1 MMFPKDYSNTGGEF
15 LCKTCMWCSK
25 VLSITVFIAGLTVI
39 FTLMLECA
47 EIIRREKMDV
57 NELIKGLKTHID
69 MKADCDDCPFKDKV
83 LCVDKLI
90 EATIRALEEK
100 DNG

>member
-1 MMFPKDYSNTGGEF
+1 
-15 LCKTCMWCSK
+15 
-25 VLSITVFIAGLTVI
+25 
-39 FTLMLECA
+39 
-47 EIIRREKMDV
+47 MDV

-83 LCVDKLI
+83 LCVDQLI
-90 EATIRALEEK
+90 EATIKALEEK